1 MCPNPLDH
9 GRINGTGTR
18 NRTSI
23 LGFVDLCPDPLDHTR
38 MKLAAGDGI
47 EPPLLGSEPSVL
59 PLNEPAMAG
68 SERIERPQLASKTS
82 GLPLTE
88 LPIGV
93 TGGIR
98 THVGLV
104 HSQSP
109 ET

>member
-1 MCPNPLDH
+1 
-9 GRINGTGTR
+9 
-18 NRTSI
+18 
-23 LGFVDLCPDPLDHTR
+23 
-38 MKLAAGDGI
+38 
-47 EPPLLGSEPSVL
+47 
-59 PLNEPAMAG
+59 MAG

-104 HSQSP
+104 HSQPP
-109 ET
+109 ETRLGYGHIWCLESGSSRPLRLFRPSLIRLSYPGELGGPPGN

>member
-1 MCPNPLDH
+1 MCPDPLDH
-9 GRINGTGTR
+9 GRRNGTGTR

-23 LGFVDLCPDPLDHTR
+23 LGSVDLRPDPLDHTR
-38 MKLAAGDGI
+38 MKMAAGDGI
-47 EPPLLGSEPSVL
+47 EPPLPGSEPGVL

-104 HSQSP
+104 HSQPP

>member
-1 MCPNPLDH
+1 
-9 GRINGTGTR
+9 
-18 NRTSI
+18 
-23 LGFVDLCPDPLDHTR
+23 
-38 MKLAAGDGI
+38 MKMAAGDGI
-47 EPPLLGSEPSVL
+47 EPPLPGSEPGVL

-104 HSQSP
+104 HSQPP